1 MSIHSSSKFTLAA
14 ILSLMLAL
22 SASVQAAYSVK
33 SLKGKFSVRLTPATS
48 FAPFYDGSVA
58 GEPDSGVN
66 TAPRQDIL
74 RVGVLR
80 FDGNGGVTGRFV
92 ATTDDGITTVVKD
105 FTVTGTYTV
114 DADGMG
120 TLSIAPNPAVADEG
134 PETYA
139 LVINTRV
146 KSLNLTQT
154 DNDGGGAKIF
164 LTGEG
169 VRDAAK

>member
-1 MSIHSSSKFTLAA
+1 MLNSSSKSTLAV

-22 SASVQAAYSVK
+22 TASVQAAYSER
-33 SLKGKFSVRLTPATS
+33 SINGKFSVRLTPATS
-48 FAPFYDGSVA
+48 FAPFYNGSSASV
-58 GEPDSGVN
+58 PDSGVN

-80 FDGNGGVTGRFV
+80 FDGKGGVTGRFV

-114 DADGMG
+114 DADGLG
-120 TLSIAPNPAVADEG
+120 TLFITPNPAVADEG

-139 LVINTRV
+139 LVINTRL
-146 KSLNLTQT
+146 KTLNLTQT

-169 VRDAAK
+169 ARDAAK